1 MSGDINVFVVDG
13 YVGADPQISIA
24 PEQKATRARFR
35 IATTRKFQKESG
47 EIVEYTEW
55 FSVICWGEAYVEKL
69 VQPYV
74 KKGSFLQIIG
84 RVQNTRW
91 TDQDG
96 IERFGVEIVA
106 DRIDLLDKVG
116 AGSSYGS
123 EDLPG
128 DDSTSGTE
136 TDEAASSTSDY
147 YDEIPF

>member
-74 KKGSFLQIIG
+74 KQGSFLQIMG

-91 TDQDG
+91 TDQNG

-106 DRIDLLDKVG
+106 DRIDLLDK
-116 AGSSYGS
+116 AGHIPADEEQDTVEGDTALSEYGGKVA
-123 EDLPG
+123 D
-128 DDSTSGTE
+128 TSGL
-136 TDEAASSTSDY
+136 D
-147 YDEIPF
+147 DEIPF